1 MYDESSPSSLRIKRD
16 FKNGGGSKLAG
27 TVIGNKDSQGY
38 FRFNFL
44 GKSYKVHRIV
54 WQLHFG
60 DIPSGLLVDHID
72 GNPSNNNVKNLRLVT
87 HVENATNRRQTSACK
102 TGVTGVSFRGDTNR
116 WVVTYTAKNG
126 RRFQISYSVLK
137 YGEELAEFL
146 AIETRDIMLKRNPH
160 YTGRHGR

>member
-1 MYDESSPSSLRIKRD
+1 MPLEEFSWVSLFTSCSS
-16 FKNGGGSKLAG
+16 
-27 TVIGNKDSQGY
+27 
-38 FRFNFL
+38 
-44 GKSYKVHRIV
+44 
-54 WQLHFG
+54 
-60 DIPSGLLVDHID
+60 SGLLVDHID